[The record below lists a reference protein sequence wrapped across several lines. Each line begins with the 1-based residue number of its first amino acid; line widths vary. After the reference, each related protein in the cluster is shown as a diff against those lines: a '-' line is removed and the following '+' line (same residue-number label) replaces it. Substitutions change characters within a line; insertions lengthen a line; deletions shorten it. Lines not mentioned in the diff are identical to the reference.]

1 MCEDNTLT
9 QPSLLTII
17 AVDTLVNLLDIEISN
32 FLPSTEVKPEQESK
46 KADTK
51 ANTDST
57 DASKD
62 VKSESKTTDGDGMK
76 GDDVKPPAVTK
87 EPVPL
92 TDEDRRNMN
101 TMSLLCS
108 RLLPKFISYA
118 HNFILS
124 SLKECSPETA
134 PEAFLVNVYD
144 VLLSIAGLKSSIV
157 GDMSLFANYFPDV
170 LKEQLKVW
178 SASLLLR
185 DDNSYGEK
193 QRKEALFSTSLQAHF
208 AAFAGYRPF
217 DSSRSLKTT
226 IVCLLKLCSN
236 LQTLSPDE
244 NFGHFIAPL
253 YIDAVGSFI
262 QENKMEFAWGDEKSL
277 ILDSSKILI
286 IKCFQ
291 LINNPELQSH
301 VMFCGI
307 LEDTMVLFECLL
319 RISAVW
325 PALSLLDVNDP
336 PTGNHFVFQI
346 CLGFEVYFLVICVCL
361 EYLYTTLNTYEFVF
375 MFLTDLASL
384 IIASTKPSIP
394 SSIACQGATVLKNAV
409 AAANKLVE
417 PHLVVLCRHISSLAN
432 QPTETREWL
441 RKLLFG
447 HKDDTESS
455 QTVANVDWLKE
466 FIVSLVEEDW

>member
-1 MCEDNTLT
+1 MLYYLLIIHELLYYFISNSFVQLCEDTTLT

-17 AVDTLVNLLDIEISN
+17 AVDTLINLLDIEISC
-32 FLPSTEVKPEQESK
+32 FLPSTEVIPEQESK
-46 KADTK
+46 KPDTK
-51 ANTDST
+51 AST
-57 DASKD
+57 DATDTAKD
-62 VKSESKTTDGDGMK
+62 TKSEGKATDSDATK
-76 GDDVKPPAVTK
+76 KDDVKPPAVAK

-101 TMSLLCS
+101 TLSLLCS

-124 SLKECSPETA
+124 SLKECGSEAA
-134 PEAFLVNVYD
+134 PEPFLVKVYD
-144 VLLSIAGLKSSIV
+144 ILLSIAGVKTSII

-178 SASLLLR
+178 SASLLLK
-185 DDNSYGEK
+185 DEKSSGDK
-193 QRKEALFSTSLQAHF
+193 QRKEALFSTSLQAHL

-226 IVCLLKLCSN
+226 IVCLLNLCSN

-262 QENKMEFAWGDEKSL
+262 QENKMEFAWGNEKSL

-286 IKCFQ
+286 INCFQ
-291 LINNPELQSH
+291 LINIPELQTH
-301 VMFCGI
+301 AMFCGI

-319 RISAVW
+319 GISAVW

-336 PTGNHFVFQI
+336 PTGNYFVFQI
-346 CLGFEVYFLVICVCL
+346 YF
-361 EYLYTTLNTYEFVF
+361 
-375 MFLTDLASL
+375 
-384 IIASTKPSIP
+384 
-394 SSIACQGATVLKNAV
+394 
-409 AAANKLVE
+409 
-417 PHLVVLCRHISSLAN
+417 
-432 QPTETREWL
+432 
-441 RKLLFG
+441 
-447 HKDDTESS
+447 
-455 QTVANVDWLKE
+455 
-466 FIVSLVEEDW
+466 

>member
-1 MCEDNTLT
+1 MT

-17 AVDTLVNLLDIEISN
+17 AVDTLINLLDIEISG
-32 FLPSTEVKPEQESK
+32 FLLSTEVIPEQESK
-46 KADTK
+46 KPDTK
-51 ANTDST
+51 AST
-57 DASKD
+57 DATDAAKD
-62 VKSESKTTDGDGMK
+62 TKSEGKATDSDATK
-76 GDDVKPPAVTK
+76 GDDVKPPAVAK
-87 EPVPL
+87 KPALL

-101 TMSLLCS
+101 TLSLLCS

-124 SLKECSPETA
+124 NLKECGPEAA
-134 PEAFLVNVYD
+134 PEPFLVKVYD
-144 VLLSIAGLKSSIV
+144 ILLSIAGLKSSSII

-178 SASLLLR
+178 SSSLLLR
-185 DDNSYGEK
+185 DDKSYGDK
-193 QRKEALFSTSLQAHF
+193 QRKEALFNTSLQAHL

-286 IKCFQ
+286 INCFQ
-291 LINNPELQSH
+291 LINIPKLQSH
-301 VMFCGI
+301 AMFCGI

-336 PTGNHFVFQI
+336 PTGNYFVFQM
-346 CLGFEVYFLVICVCL
+346 YF
-361 EYLYTTLNTYEFVF
+361 
-375 MFLTDLASL
+375 
-384 IIASTKPSIP
+384 
-394 SSIACQGATVLKNAV
+394 
-409 AAANKLVE
+409 
-417 PHLVVLCRHISSLAN
+417 
-432 QPTETREWL
+432 
-441 RKLLFG
+441 
-447 HKDDTESS
+447 
-455 QTVANVDWLKE
+455 
-466 FIVSLVEEDW
+466 